1 MPKKSQTFKIS
12 YFRPIS
18 LVTNLYKIVV
28 KVLSR
33 RLRKVLHETIFGSL
47 GAFFEGRQI
56 LNDVLIANEVVDE
69 KKRSGEKGVVFK
81 INFEKAYD
89 HVDWGLLDHVL
100 ERKGFNQKWR
110 SWMRDCLSSTSFAIL
125 VNENTKG

>member
-56 LNDVLIANEVVDE
+56 LNDVLIANKVVDE

>member
-81 INFEKAYD
+81 INFEKAYY